1 MLVML
6 SLQVQNQIPNISPE
20 ELTYLQSFMLEG
32 SIARFKEMLEERTR
46 HLTIV
51 MDNVVDPYNISAVMR
66 TAECFGIQDLHLL
79 ETDRPFKAARKIQR
93 GSVQWVD
100 LYKYKPGEESALQCI
115 RQLKDKGF
123 KIVATTPHTRQ
134 QSVAELDITQPIALV
149 LGQERDGVS
158 ELMKQHADEFV
169 VIPMQGFTESLNISV
184 AASIM
189 IYELNKRLRESSINY
204 HLSEKEKFNIMAK
217 WTYNSL
223 ENAEGILKN
232 FEF

>member
-1 MLVML
+1 MQ
-6 SLQVQNQIPNISPE
+6 SKIPTIEPSA
-20 ELTYLQSFMLEG
+20 LAYLQSFMLEG
-32 SIARFKEMLEERTR
+32 RIARFNEMLQERTR

-51 MDNVVDPYNISAVMR
+51 MDKVVDPYNISAVMR

-100 LYKYKPGEESALQCI
+100 LYKYEPGEENALRCI
-115 RQLKDKGF
+115 RQLKEKGY

-134 QSVAELDITQPIALV
+134 QSIADLNIEQPIALV

-158 ELMKQHADEFV
+158 DLMKEHADEFV

-204 HLSEKEKFNIMAK
+204 RLSEKEKYELMVK
-217 WTYNSL
+217 WTYNSV
-223 ENAEGILKN
+223 ENAGGILKN
-232 FEF
+232 YQF

>member
-1 MLVML
+1 MM
-6 SLQVQNQIPNISPE
+6 E
-20 ELTYLQSFMLEG
+20 ER
-32 SIARFKEMLEERTR
+32 IARFEKMLRERTR

-51 MDNVVDPYNISAVMR
+51 LDKVVDPHNISAVLR
-66 TAECFGIQDLHLL
+66 TAECFGIQDVHLL

-100 LYKYKPGEESALQCI
+100 LYKYKPGEESALECI
-115 RQLKDKGF
+115 HQLKEKGY
-123 KIVATTPHTRQ
+123 KIVATSPHTRQ
-134 QSVAELDITQPIALV
+134 QSVADLDISKPIALI

-158 ELMKQHADEFV
+158 ELMKEHADEFV

-189 IYELNKRLRESSINY
+189 IYELNNRLRDSNITY
-204 HLSEKEKFNIMAK
+204 HLSDEEKYDLMVK

-223 ENAEGILKN
+223 ENAEGILRTY
-232 FEF
+232 ES